1 MSEKFACNSRIMELL
16 QKKSA
21 LKQKVY
27 RETLN
32 VFGRLKIQLEGV
44 ADSLSGEICKI
55 DEHVKLE
62 YRNKSRYE
70 AEIQFSGDVLLF
82 NMHTNVFTFDKE
94 HHIWKTDY
102 VKEDGLRGY
111 FGMINIYNFL
121 ADSFRFN
128 RVNDVGILL
137 GRIFVNHEGHFFIE
151 GKRQLG
157 FLYNQLGEGI
167 ITDDNLKK
175 VVDTAVIYALEY
187 DLTVP
192 DLEEVLLASVGQVQT
207 LSNELHLKTSKKL
220 GFKFHTKMEKEE

>member
-1 MSEKFACNSRIMELL
+1 MPDEFPCNERILELL
-16 QKKSA
+16 RNKSA
-21 LKQKVY
+21 IKQKVY
-27 RETLN
+27 RQTME
-32 VFGRLKIQLEGV
+32 VFERLKVQLSGV
-44 ADSLSGEICKI
+44 AGSLDGEICKV

-62 YRNKSRYE
+62 YRSKSKYE

-94 HHIWKTDY
+94 HQVWKMAY
-102 VKEDGLRGY
+102 VKEDRRRGY

-128 RVNDVGILL
+128 RVNDVGVLL
-137 GRIFVNHEGHFFIE
+137 GRIFINHEGHFFIE

-157 FLYNQLGEGI
+157 FLYNQLGEGAI
-167 ITDDNLKK
+167 SDKNLKK
-175 VVDTAVIYALEY
+175 VVDTAIIYALEY

-192 DLEEVLLASVGQVQT
+192 NLDEVLLASVGQVQT
-207 LSNELHLKTSKKL
+207 LSSELHLKTSKKL